1 MLENILDD
9 ENDAFV
15 FFYEDND
22 TDAATILEEL
32 EQIDEKLDKQDLA
45 MVKISDEGA
54 IENYGIE
61 DLPSL
66 VYFENGV
73 PEVYDGDL
81 LNDKAVLKWM
91 KSELK
96 EEEIKEITVSSIF
109 LNIIHYSSHEIF
121 LMNIRIKT
129 SQITIRF

>member
-9 ENDAFV
+9 EDDAFV

-22 TDAATILEEL
+22 TDAHTILEEL

-54 IENYGIE
+54 IDNYGIE
-61 DLPSL
+61 VLPAL

-73 PEVYDGDL
+73 PEIYKGDL
-81 LNDKAVLKWM
+81 LNDDAILKWM
-91 KSELK
+91 KNELK
-96 EEEIKEITVSSIF
+96 QEDIKEITVKKLF
-109 LNIIHYSSHEIF
+109 FCHL
-121 LMNIRIKT
+121 LRK
-129 SQITIRF
+129 RL

>member
-9 ENDAFV
+9 EDDAFV

-22 TDAATILEEL
+22 TDAHTILEEL

-54 IENYGIE
+54 IDNYGIE
-61 DLPSL
+61 TLPAL

-73 PEVYDGDL
+73 PEIYEGDL
-81 LNDKAVLKWM
+81 LNDGAVLKWM
-91 KSELK
+91 KSDSYCRLAGMSA
-96 EEEIKEITVSSIF
+96 SS
-109 LNIIHYSSHEIF
+109 LALLTSTSSLLSSLSNFFIWF
-121 LMNIRIKT
+121 AVFRLA
-129 SQITIRF
+129 SS

>member
-9 ENDAFV
+9 EDDAFV

-22 TDAATILEEL
+22 TDAHTILEEL

-73 PEVYDGDL
+73 PEIYEGDL
-81 LNDKAVLKWM
+81 LNDGAVLKWM

-96 EEEIKEITVSSIF
+96 QEEIKEITVSYNF
-109 LNIIHYSSHEIF
+109 YEPNTL
-121 LMNIRIKT
+121 LVLKIKP
-129 SQITIRF
+129 F

>member
-9 ENDAFV
+9 EDDAFV

-22 TDAATILEEL
+22 TDAHTILEEL

-45 MVKISDEGA
+45 MVKISDSGA

-66 VYFENGV
+66 VYFMNGV
-73 PEVYDGDL
+73 PEVYEGDL
-81 LNDKAVLKWM
+81 LNDGAVLKWM

-96 EEEIKEITVSSIF
+96 QEEIKEITV
-109 LNIIHYSSHEIF
+109 
-121 LMNIRIKT
+121 
-129 SQITIRF
+129 

>member
-9 ENDAFV
+9 EDDAFV

-22 TDAATILEEL
+22 TDAHTILEEL

-61 DLPSL
+61 VVPAL

-73 PEVYDGDL
+73 PEVYGGDL
-81 LNDKAVLKWM
+81 LNDGAVLKWM

-96 EEEIKEITVSSIF
+96 QEEIKEITVS
-109 LNIIHYSSHEIF
+109 YG
-121 LMNIRIKT
+121 RAC
-129 SQITIRF
+129 